1 MLQTYVE
8 AWRASALD
16 TIALLEDLDDAAWD
30 TSTDLPGWTVRD
42 VAAHLAHLEAVL
54 AGATEDDVPSAA
66 TPAGLA
72 SAYTE
77 AGVAARRGRG
87 REELLA
93 ELREGVETRA
103 HRLSTDLPSDP
114 GARAEPTPA
123 GVGWTWDVLLRNRT
137 VDVWC
142 HEQDVRRAVGRPG
155 GLDSPA
161 AVVTTHVFALA
172 MPYVLG
178 KKVGAPVGTSVL
190 WELTGPVAMQVG
202 ATVGDD
208 GRARPGVPTDP
219 TATITLTSEDFC
231 VLAAG
236 RRGPGAVGVDVA
248 GDVDLA
254 HRVLE
259 QMTITA

>member
-1 MLQTYVE
+1 
-8 AWRASALD
+8 
-16 TIALLEDLDDAAWD
+16 
-30 TSTDLPGWTVRD
+30 
-42 VAAHLAHLEAVL
+42 
-54 AGATEDDVPSAA
+54 
-66 TPAGLA
+66 
-72 SAYTE
+72 
-77 AGVAARRGRG
+77 
-87 REELLA
+87 
-93 ELREGVETRA
+93 
-103 HRLSTDLPSDP
+103 
-114 GARAEPTPA
+114 
-123 GVGWTWDVLLRNRT
+123 
-137 VDVWC
+137 
-142 HEQDVRRAVGRPG
+142 
-155 GLDSPA
+155 
-161 AVVTTHVFALA
+161 

-259 QMTITA
+259 QMAITA